1 MIVYRPGVA
10 GVVGGDYMECEAFL
24 FWFLLI
30 CVVSGGVVVL
40 IVEGVEELVLGFFEE
55 LGELF
60 GAVG

>member
-1 MIVYRPGVA
+1 
-10 GVVGGDYMECEAFL
+10 MECEAFL

>member
-1 MIVYRPGVA
+1 MIVDRA
-10 GVVGGDYMECEAFL
+10 RMTGVVGGDYMECKAFL
-24 FWFLLI
+24 FRFLMACI
-30 CVVSGGVVVL
+30 VCGAIIL

>member
-1 MIVYRPGVA
+1 MK
-10 GVVGGDYMECEAFL
+10 CESFL
-24 FWFLLI
+24 FRFLLT
-30 CVVSGGVVVL
+30 CVVSGSIVL